1 MQTVVPVEQ
10 AEQRF
15 EAAIS
20 FYANKQSILEREA
33 QALRQQERE
42 EARALPWYRRWFYTL
57 DEFTG
62 FAEDVKALQA
72 RERKEYCE
80 RQLRIL
86 QTLSPLSRVT
96 LSQRDLSI
104 LEQTN
109 D

>member
-20 FYANKQSILEREA
+20 FYANEQAIFEKEA

-42 EARALPWYRRWFYTL
+42 EASALPWYKAVFYTE
-57 DEFTG
+57 DAFTG

-104 LEQTN
+104 LGRTN

>member
-20 FYANKQSILEREA
+20 FYTNEQTIFEREA

-42 EARALPWYRRWFYTL
+42 KARALSWYKSLFYS
-57 DEFTG
+57 DDVFCG
-62 FAEDVKALQA
+62 FAEDIKALQA

-86 QTLSPLSRVT
+86 QTFSPLSRVT
-96 LSQRDLSI
+96 LSQRDLNI
-104 LEQTN
+104 LEQIN